1 MLGIS
6 QSEDARTEG
15 NESPPSRR
23 TERHSD
29 DRTQCGNTDTSLEG
43 KSLNHNVTVFMY
55 YNSGLPLGPIYY
67 VSFLQHCALS
77 DYISSLLPEIYLNA

>member
-1 MLGIS
+1 METTCYES
-6 QSEDARTEG
+6 AEG

-43 KSLNHNVTVFMY
+43 KSLNHNVVVFKY
-55 YNSGLPLGPIYY
+55 YNSG
-67 VSFLQHCALS
+67 
-77 DYISSLLPEIYLNA
+77 